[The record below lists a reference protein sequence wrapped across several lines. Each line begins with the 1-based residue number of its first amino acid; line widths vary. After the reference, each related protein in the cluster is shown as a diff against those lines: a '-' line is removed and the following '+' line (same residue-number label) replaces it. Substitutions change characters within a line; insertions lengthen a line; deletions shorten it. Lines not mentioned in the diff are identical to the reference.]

1 MTFDMN
7 KAIVR
12 AGVLVLAAAS
22 WGWTAAKPLVLVTT
36 PDMASI
42 VQLVAG
48 DLVDIQVVLP
58 PGADPHDFTITSAH
72 IRAFRDG
79 ALIVYALSKAH
90 AFEAAI
96 KAALPDKPSLDWD
109 DYAAAGASLRDY
121 PGYPR
126 NPHAPWLRL
135 DNARAIARVVARR
148 LEQMG
153 LPGPVLGGR
162 LALFEQELTA
172 QQALAQ
178 RVVQAHGLAGRPML
192 AVIPGVC
199 DVIAN
204 FGVPVGDVLMAEGS
218 GTVAG
223 KQLEA
228 AVARLRAGQY
238 SAIVCPVSMR
248 QTKQGEAARQVAQ
261 DSGAPIIW
269 VHFLDAR
276 PGTDTYLSQAA
287 DDLAAVASV
296 GAPRSS
302 AHDASAQRG
311 GQAFAAV
318 LAGIA
323 GLLAGIVLG
332 RALGRPRSCGRGAGI
347 FDA

>member
-1 MTFDMN
+1 MTSMS
-7 KAIVR
+7 KIIVGL
-12 AGVLVLAAAS
+12 GVLVLAAVS
-22 WGWTAAKPLVLVTT
+22 WGWSAAKPLVLVTT
-36 PDMASI
+36 PDMAAI
-42 VQLVAG
+42 VQPVAG
-48 DLVDIQVVLP
+48 DLVDMEVVLP

-72 IRAFRDG
+72 IRSFRDG
-79 ALIVYALSKAH
+79 ALIVYALSQAH

-148 LEQMG
+148 LEQLG
-153 LPGPVLGGR
+153 LPAPVLQGR

-172 QQALAQ
+172 QQALAE
-178 RVVQAHGLAGRPML
+178 RVVQEHGLAGKPML

-204 FGVPVGDVLMAEGS
+204 FGVPVGAVLMAEGS

-223 KQLEA
+223 KELQD

-248 QTKQGEAARQVAQ
+248 QTKQGEAARQVAR
-261 DSGAPIIW
+261 DSGAPVLY

-276 PGTDTYLSQAA
+276 PGMDTYLSLAA
-287 DDLAAVASV
+287 DDVAAVASV
-296 GAPRSS
+296 GAPHPGAPAASP
-302 AHDASAQRG
+302 AHTRRTVTAL
-311 GQAFAAV
+311 
-318 LAGIA
+318 LAGVA
-323 GLLAGIVLG
+323 GLLLGIFLG
-332 RALGRPRSCGRGAGI
+332 RRLARPQACTRGAGI